1 MQFDAGLIGDAA
13 ALAKEH
19 EAVLS
24 RLPATIQ
31 AFILAELKKWPT
43 LFAPEQRYQRV
54 LLEQLA
60 RFSSADLL
68 QAGAAITRIE
78 NEAGCN
84 TIARGDPARFQDQ
97 AQALLR
103 RQRLVAAWREAV
115 DGFFRGID
123 PAVEARLYPA
133 EAPRRLVVQ
142 IYGREIAVQPE
153 KLWSRF
159 TGSGI
164 RIPLKLERTQE
175 TEAFLGALFGGR
187 NAGRGE
193 PALFAA
199 ARDHAG
205 FGPLDA
211 WIVESH
217 QALDALWDEHG
228 EPARTVTALSYDRLR
243 GYRTD
248 LARALYAKVVSGV
261 ESPQA
266 FAAYARTLKITPE
279 DAALAGAGDV
289 VQTFVRDVLL
299 TGNGTLFVNN
309 TFVEWSAAQALRRAQ
324 PRLLVARFGVRDKF
338 RPFTSLV
345 LFSQPRPSDRAPAV
359 PDPAGSFIDVEQLS
373 YYIWLNAE
381 KSAAYRGKTLYLF
394 LAEGADQMLAIRSDR
409 PAAAREAVA
418 PASLADVCATMLD
431 WLAIPAAGMP
441 GQVIAPLAAV

>member
-1 MQFDAGLIGDAA
+1 MQFAAGLIGDAA
-13 ALAKEH
+13 ALAREH
-19 EAVLS
+19 DEVLA

-31 AFILAELKKWPT
+31 AFILVELKKWPT

-103 RQRLVAAWREAV
+103 RQRLVA
-115 DGFFRGID
+115 
-123 PAVEARLYPA
+123 
-133 EAPRRLVVQ
+133 
-142 IYGREIAVQPE
+142 
-153 KLWSRF
+153 
-159 TGSGI
+159 
-164 RIPLKLERTQE
+164 
-175 TEAFLGALFGGR
+175 
-187 NAGRGE
+187 AGRGE

-266 FAAYARTLKITPE
+266 FAAYA
-279 DAALAGAGDV
+279 
-289 VQTFVRDVLL
+289 
-299 TGNGTLFVNN
+299 
-309 TFVEWSAAQALRRAQ
+309 
-324 PRLLVARFGVRDKF
+324 
-338 RPFTSLV
+338 
-345 LFSQPRPSDRAPAV
+345 
-359 PDPAGSFIDVEQLS
+359 
-373 YYIWLNAE
+373 
-381 KSAAYRGKTLYLF
+381 
-394 LAEGADQMLAIRSDR
+394 
-409 PAAAREAVA
+409 
-418 PASLADVCATMLD
+418 
-431 WLAIPAAGMP
+431 
-441 GQVIAPLAAV
+441 